1 MKTNRSLPSAVTLST
16 GGVLS
21 LTALK
26 EDRINR
32 ILLAVKQEL
41 FKGMQLHQAYNS
53 AHEAYSVILEELD
66 EFWDE
71 VRKKRQDRSQAL
83 MSRELIQ
90 VAATSLRTIF
100 DLTSQYQDAGTK
112 QRVTCEA
119 KEAMAA
125 TPACKSRSRR
135 RTGPSAAADY
145 S

>member
-1 MKTNRSLPSAVTLST
+1 MKTNR
-16 GGVLS
+16 

-53 AHEAYSVILEELD
+53 VHEAYSVILEELD

-100 DLTSQYQDAGTK
+100 DLTSQYQDCCHSEDIPTMWGT
-112 QRVTCEA
+112 VEVF
-119 KEAMAA
+119 
-125 TPACKSRSRR
+125 PF
-135 RTGPSAAADY
+135 
-145 S
+145 